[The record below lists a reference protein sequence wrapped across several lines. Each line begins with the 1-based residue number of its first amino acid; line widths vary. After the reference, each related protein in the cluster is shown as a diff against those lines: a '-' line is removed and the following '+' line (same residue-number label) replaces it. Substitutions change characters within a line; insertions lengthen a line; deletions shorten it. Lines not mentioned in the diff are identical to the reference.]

1 MTYWSYQP
9 HFLLHRPRQTVAST
23 TEPRSS
29 YLIFIAIII
38 IIYCPKMQTDTA
50 NNEQARQ
57 QGSRALAAA
66 LKKNNKIQ
74 HENSQQ
80 DIWNKLN

>member
-1 MTYWSYQP
+1 
-9 HFLLHRPRQTVAST
+9 
-23 TEPRSS
+23 
-29 YLIFIAIII
+29 
-38 IIYCPKMQTDTA
+38 MQTDTA